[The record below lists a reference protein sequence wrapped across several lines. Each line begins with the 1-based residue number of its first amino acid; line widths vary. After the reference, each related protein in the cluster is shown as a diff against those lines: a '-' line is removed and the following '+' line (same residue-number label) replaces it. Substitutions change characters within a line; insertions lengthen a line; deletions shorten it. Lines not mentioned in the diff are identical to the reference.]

1 MYINIDISL
10 QNAQRT
16 MIKLLINILSK
27 SSKDIKEWQKEW
39 HKFFTDNEKNLT
51 PYENLWLIFDTA
63 VSSVDFFREKNDV
76 IIENLKSVRNSIPNE
91 KNHQLLKDKIRQLQ
105 STSNKLSEE
114 ITDLKKT
121 RIFRTHQNN
130 LNEKLNTISKSIK
143 DKNKSF
149 KNEEKRFHR
158 EAANIIKQN
167 IKAELKS
174 NLSMKEQFTDFVKS
188 FDIYPDEFKEALAQ
202 CDPKKD
208 LSQWKENILQ
218 KNPEQSFESSD
229 EEEDDDEQKINWYLK
244 SVKSRF
250 IENESSDEETNQR
263 LKSVKSRSSA
273 NVNIHRKIG
282 QPLKSVKFRSSANVN
297 IHRKIGQPPKSVKS
311 RSIEN
316 ENSDKKKPIRR
327 PSLRSSSVVDKY
339 CDKKIKSSQELSE
352 EYFLSTD

>member
-114 ITDLKKT
+114 ITDLKKQEVKLRTQINQQRT
-121 RIFRTHQNN
+121 RSWRNTLRKKVFRTHRNN
-130 LNEKLNTISKSIK
+130 LNEKLNNISKSIK

-208 LSQWKENILQ
+208 LSQWKETILQ

-229 EEEDDDEQKINWYLK
+229 EEEDDDEQKI
-244 SVKSRF
+244 
-250 IENESSDEETNQR
+250 
-263 LKSVKSRSSA
+263 
-273 NVNIHRKIG
+273 H
-282 QPLKSVKFRSSANVN
+282 
-297 IHRKIGQPPKSVKS
+297 
-311 RSIEN
+311 
-316 ENSDKKKPIRR
+316 
-327 PSLRSSSVVDKY
+327 
-339 CDKKIKSSQELSE
+339 
-352 EYFLSTD
+352 